1 MLNQTETS
9 SLSEILPFWKDL
21 GEADRRLVLS
31 AGTKSRFKQ
40 GEIILSR
47 DTECNGLVAVK
58 SGQIRA
64 FFELEDGKEMTLY
77 RLLAGDVCILT
88 ASCVIKNICFEV
100 TLEAEKES
108 EAYLIPAPAWKELT
122 EKNSKV
128 REFSASLIAER
139 FSEVMWVFE
148 QMLSKN
154 IGQRVAAFLLE
165 QSVLEDSLT
174 LELTH
179 DTIAKHLGT
188 AREVISRSLRDM
200 EKEGVLKRSRGRIH
214 LLDTKKLRQM
224 SD

>member
-1 MLNQTETS
+1 MLNQSETK
-9 SLSEILPFWKDL
+9 SLSEILPFWRDL
-21 GEADRRLVLS
+21 GEADRHLVLS
-31 AGTKSRFKQ
+31 AGNKSRFKQ

-47 DTECNGLVAVK
+47 ETECSGLVAVK

-88 ASCVIKNICFEV
+88 ASCVIKNISFEV

-108 EAYLIPAPAWKELT
+108 EAYLIPASAWKELT
-122 EKNSKV
+122 EKNRKV
-128 REFSASLIAER
+128 MEFSTSLIAER

-154 IGQRVAAFLLE
+154 IGQRVAAFLVE
-165 QSVLEDSLT
+165 QSVLEDSLI

-188 AREVISRSLRDM
+188 AREVISRSLKYM
-200 EKEGVLKRSRGRIH
+200 ESDGILKRSRGQIH
-214 LLDTKKLRQM
+214 LLDMKKLRQM
-224 SD
+224 SN